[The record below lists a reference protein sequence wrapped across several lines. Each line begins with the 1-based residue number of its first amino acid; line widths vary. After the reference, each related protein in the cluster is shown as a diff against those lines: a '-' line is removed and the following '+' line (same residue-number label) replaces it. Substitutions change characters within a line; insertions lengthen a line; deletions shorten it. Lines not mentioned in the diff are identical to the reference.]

1 MLLNMLDK
9 LIPYEEKMFFV
20 INGAHSNFLD
30 GMMWLYSGCLIW
42 VLPMLFFVFTLIH
55 KKNRKL
61 WIPLLLGIVLVFV
74 LCDQFSSHLIKPLFQ
89 RERPTHYPEI
99 MEHVRTLYGY
109 KGGRYGFISGHATN
123 SFGFAMFTSL
133 LLRNKYYT
141 LYIMAVACVISYSRI
156 YLGVHFIS
164 DVTGGIIA
172 GILIGY
178 IVYKLYLFVGKKT
191 GYYCPENNYT
201 AIRINRMTVI
211 LTCYFVLSS
220 LLGEILINTLQY

>member
-1 MLLNMLDK
+1 MILNMLDK
-9 LIPYEEKMFFV
+9 MIPYEENLFFV
-20 INGAHSNFLD
+20 INGAHSNFMD
-30 GMMWLYSGCLIW
+30 GMMWLFSGF
-42 VLPMLFFVFTLIH
+42 P
-55 KKNRKL
+55 L
-61 WIPLLLGIVLVFV
+61 WIFPLTVFIFILVHKVNRRQWIPVLLAIILVFV

-123 SFGFAMFTSL
+123 SFGFALFTSL

-141 LYIMAVACVISYSRI
+141 LFIMSVAFVISYSRI

-164 DVTGGIIA
+164 DVIGGATA

-178 IVYKLYLFVGKKT
+178 IVYKLYSVIGSKS
-191 GYYCPENNYT
+191 GYYCIESHYT
-201 AIRINRMTVI
+201 RVRINRMTII
-211 LTCYFVLSS
+211 LTGYLVLSS
-220 LLGEILINTLQY
+220 LLGEAIISTL